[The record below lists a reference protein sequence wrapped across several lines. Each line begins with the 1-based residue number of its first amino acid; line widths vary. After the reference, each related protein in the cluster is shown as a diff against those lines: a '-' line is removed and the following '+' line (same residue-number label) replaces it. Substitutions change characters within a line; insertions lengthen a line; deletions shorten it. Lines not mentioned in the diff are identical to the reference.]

1 MLSNKT
7 KMYRPPGIGG
17 GGIKMVLYRE
27 APPRGPNP
35 YTNPPSPPPP
45 PPRFPDWGLM
55 TRQIAHKQN
64 VVSKYDVYNRKL
76 KSTTRALNKHNTRL
90 FDYKT
95 GLFLSQNYIRYIA
108 ETKLCFHSRSQY
120 SSPFS
125 VCTPAHHPLHTQN
138 RRGSRTTSDNT
149 LTKM

>member
-45 PPRFPDWGLM
+45 PPLPRLGPD
-55 TRQIAHKQN
+55 
-64 VVSKYDVYNRKL
+64 D
-76 KSTTRALNKHNTRL
+76 
-90 FDYKT
+90 KT
-95 GLFLSQNYIRYIA
+95 DCSQT
-108 ETKLCFHSRSQY
+108 ECCF
-120 SSPFS
+120 
-125 VCTPAHHPLHTQN
+125 
-138 RRGSRTTSDNT
+138 
-149 LTKM
+149 